1 MIQIKAFYTICEQG
15 GRKNNQDAVF
25 PEVGSLVSSRLFI
38 VCDGVGG
45 NLFGDAA
52 SYILCKAISQKI
64 GEFEKEGT
72 AISVEQVM
80 DGVRFGLAEMRKFS
94 DNNEFAENMATTL
107 SLLYINNNN
116 ALAAWCGD
124 SPVFHMR
131 GNKVIYRSKDH
142 SEIQKRI
149 DRGELTPEEAK
160 HAEGR
165 NVILEAVKLNT
176 EFKIDFA
183 LIDNIQKD
191 DIFLLCS
198 DGLLEQ
204 FEPTHAHALVNSND
218 GKRLI
223 EEINKFCRGKTK
235 DNYSM
240 QLVVIGERNPMAN
253 EVGKTPKLIFG
264 KIGSDTDAA
273 LIGEEEGKVIDG
285 AVIQKKNARPFA
297 LPKKLLLFIVGTLI
311 LIAGVFISVR
321 YGDNSDENNT
331 KQIDAQQKEAA
342 QSGNSKMNDKKQQ
355 DKTNG
360 ADKPPSDSKIDSGS
374 DNQKS
379 KPQPETSAK
388 NSSSDAG
395 EQNNP
400 NAKKESGTAGKD
412 SDPKRKASDIQKQEL
427 KNADQN
433 DIKKMLDGVKK

>member
-1 MIQIKAFYTICEQG
+1 MIQIKAYYTICEQG

-25 PEVGSLVSSRLFI
+25 PEVGSLYPSRLYM

-64 GEFEKEGT
+64 GEFEKEGIV
-72 AISVEQVM
+72 ISVDQVM
-80 DGVRFGLAEMRKFS
+80 EGVRFGLAEMRKFS

-107 SLLYINNNN
+107 SLLYINENN

-124 SPVFHMR
+124 SPVYHMR
-131 GNKVIYRSKDH
+131 GDKVLYRTKDH

-165 NVILEAVKLNT
+165 NVILEAVKLNS

-204 FEPTHAHALVNSND
+204 FEPTHAHALVNSN
-218 GKRLI
+218 GGNRLI
-223 EEINKFCRGKTK
+223 EEINKYCRGKTK

-240 QLVVIGERNPMAN
+240 QLVVIGERHSNAN
-253 EVGKTPKLIFG
+253 EIAKTPKLIFG
-264 KIGSDTDAA
+264 KIGSETEAA
-273 LIGEEEGKVIDG
+273 LIGEEEGKKIDG
-285 AVIQKKNARPFA
+285 TVTQNKTIDKTTRPFGMH
-297 LPKKLLLFIVGTLI
+297 KKLLLIIISALFLVVGSIV
-311 LIAGVFISVR
+311 FWR
-321 YGDNSDENNT
+321 YGNSFFEENT
-331 KQIDAQQKEAA
+331 KQNDLTPKEDVIIEDER
-342 QSGNSKMNDKKQQ
+342 QGKPN
-355 DKTNG
+355 T
-360 ADKPPSDSKIDSGS
+360 ADTPGM
-374 DNQKS
+374 KS
-379 KPQPETSAK
+379 KKELDAGNTKSNPQTETSAE
-388 NSSSDAG
+388 NSTADIVDQSNTSTTKG
-395 EQNNP
+395 LNTP
-400 NAKKESGTAGKD
+400 NKD
-412 SDPKRKASDIQKQEL
+412 SNQKKKAIDIQKQEL
-427 KNADQN
+427 KNAQQN